1 MEITFA
7 ELSVTGPVRQVNEDC
22 IGRRLAASDEERRAR
37 GSLAVIADGVAGS
50 GRGGDASR
58 LAVDTALKMFAASKP
73 GVTAR
78 ETLAEMFSE
87 ANIAIYDDGMKDR
100 DRGRGATTMTAA
112 IFRHNE
118 VTVGHVGDSRAYVV
132 QSETIRRLT
141 SDHSTAGAQVKLG
154 LLTESDAM
162 KSKSRY
168 QLTRS
173 LGHDPFVKVDY
184 TTAVVG
190 AGNRVILC
198 SDGVHGAVSEG
209 EMLEIVGRS
218 APVDACRQ
226 LVTLAEKRGT
236 DDNVSI
242 QIARVDRVEIIV
254 YSRGVPFFPKQ
265 QPAGL
270 NVESDWPLTGSS
282 AGAPFCST
290 SFQATTAP

>member
-1 MEITFA
+1 
-7 ELSVTGPVRQVNEDC
+7 
-22 IGRRLAASDEERRAR
+22 
-37 GSLAVIADGVAGS
+37 
-50 GRGGDASR
+50 
-58 LAVDTALKMFAASKP
+58 
-73 GVTAR
+73 
-78 ETLAEMFSE
+78 
-87 ANIAIYDDGMKDR
+87 
-100 DRGRGATTMTAA
+100 
-112 IFRHNE
+112 

-141 SDHSTAGAQVKLG
+141 SDHSTAGAQVKFG

-190 AGNRVILC
+190 AGNRVLLC

-209 EMLEIVGRS
+209 EMLEIVGRN
-218 APVDACRQ
+218 APADACRQ

-270 NVESDWPLTGSS
+270 NVESEVGKVLDERFELTELLSEGGMAKVYRAMDRTTGETVAVKIPFMRFEADPASYTRFQREEEIGSLLNHPS
-282 AGAPFCST
+282 VLRVIPV
-290 SFQATTAP
+290 